1 MTAPHDIPDA
11 LLEVGRRAWQRG
23 WVAGNDGNFSYRLDA
38 DTLLAT
44 PTMVS
49 KGFMARQ
56 DLVLIDMEGGPLPHQ
71 PLGSTR
77 RTTTEIRLH
86 LNAYRHRPD
95 IRAVYHVHPPH
106 ATAFAAAGV
115 PMPKG
120 VLEEFEL
127 VLGEIPMVPY
137 QPTGTWEFA
146 RGLDPWIATHNAFL
160 LANHGAVTFGADPF
174 DAYYRMEVLDHTCR
188 ILLLAQQL
196 GAWRRL
202 DVENLRALLAVKTG
216 NGMTDPRAGQTDDEL
231 MDDAVAPS
239 QGSVAMSEFAGE
251 KWDGKTWPVVV
262 DEPKKG

>member
-1 MTAPHDIPDA
+1 MTTPHDIPDA

-23 WVAGNDGNFSYRLDA
+23 WVAGNDGNFSFRLDA
-38 DTLLAT
+38 DTILAT

-49 KGFMARQ
+49 KGFMRRE
-56 DLVLIDMEGGPLPHQ
+56 DLVLIDMEGKPLPHQ
-71 PLGSTR
+71 PLGSSR

-86 LNAYRHRPD
+86 LNAYQHRPD
-95 IRAVYHVHPPH
+95 IRCVFHVHPPH

-137 QPTGTWEFA
+137 RSTGSWEFA

-160 LANHGAVTFGADPF
+160 LSNHGAVTFGADPF

-188 ILLLAQQL
+188 ILLLAGEL

-202 DVENLRALLAVKTG
+202 GLDNLKALLAVKAA
-216 NGMTDPRAGQTDDEL
+216 NGLPDPRVDQTDDEL
-231 MDDAVAPS
+231 MDDAVKAS
-239 QGSVAMSEFAGE
+239 SSVSRNAAFNGP
-251 KWDGKTWPVVV
+251 KWDGATWPMVT
-262 DEPKKG
+262 DEPKK